1 MKSCFCLIIALLLCN
16 TGFSQQ
22 VIYSSY
28 ERFDLRNG
36 DYSVVGKIAGRS
48 YTYRASADGYYLD
61 AWDDSMHRLATIV
74 LDFFPSKIY
83 ETRFYA
89 YNDRIIILYQGSER
103 GKITQY
109 AARLDA
115 NGRLQGKPLVL
126 ADAKTGIFGPS
137 GNYFSSAVSEDKHYI
152 MVYSDGTRGRKV
164 KVAHTLL
171 DDELKIVER
180 AETDWEAENEA
191 SLRAGLLDNQ
201 GNFYIPVFT
210 TTGSRDYADGIWML
224 NIPRGR
230 RAIRQTIELPLN
242 SKYASGMYFRLD
254 NQSEKLYSAGFY
266 SERKAGNY
274 DGILFA
280 RFDISNGD
288 LNLPVPDASD
298 SASSPSLRR
307 IQLDERLRT
316 SVGGRSNRT
325 AFNDFQT
332 RQLIIRNDGGFV
344 LVAEDYYMSVRAG
357 GVGPYGY
364 YTSYYSPFVGAQ
376 NIREFHYGDIL
387 ALSYNLSGQ
396 REWNSIIR
404 KDQYSQE
411 DAGVFSSYTF
421 VNTGGA
427 LGFLYNDFD
436 TRRSRIN
443 VAVINADG
451 QIDTH
456 HLDAAG
462 AADPDW
468 LPRAGKQV
476 SARELI
482 VPCLRKRQICFAKV
496 VF

>member
-1 MKSCFCLIIALLLCN
+1 MKYCLGLILVLLSFAP
-16 TGFSQQ
+16 GFGQQ
-22 VIYSSY
+22 VIYSNY

-36 DYSVVGKIAGRS
+36 DYSVVGKIGGRS
-48 YTYRASADGYYLD
+48 YTYRSSSEGYFLD

-83 ETRFYA
+83 ETKFIA
-89 YNDRIIILYQGSER
+89 YNDRIIILYQGSVR

-115 NGRLQGKPLVL
+115 GGRLQGEPLIL

-137 GNYFSSAVSEDKHYI
+137 GNYFSAAISEDKRHI
-152 MVYSDGTRGRKV
+152 MVYSDGTGGQTVRV
-164 KVAHTLL
+164 KHTLL
-171 DDELKIVER
+171 NDELKIVAR
-180 AETDWEAENEA
+180 GETTWQAENDA
-191 SLRAGLLDNQ
+191 SLRAGLLDNN
-201 GNFYIPVFT
+201 GNFYLPVFT
-210 TTGSRDYADGIWML
+210 TTGTRSYADGIWLL
-224 NIPRGR
+224 NIPNGHRPQR
-230 RAIRQTIELPLN
+230 KTIELPLN

-254 NQSEKLYSAGFY
+254 NQSNKLYGAGFY
-266 SERKAGNY
+266 SERKAGNF

-280 RFDISNGD
+280 RFDISEGS
-288 LNLPVPDASD
+288 LSLPQVNPSD
-298 SASSPSLRR
+298 SLSTPSLRR
-307 IQLDERLRT
+307 IPLDEKLRIA
-316 SVGGRSNRT
+316 VGGRSSRS

-387 ALSYNLSGQ
+387 ALSYNTEGQ

-404 KDQYSQE
+404 KEQYSQE

-421 VNTGGA
+421 LNTGGA
-427 LGFLYNDFD
+427 LGFLYNNYD
-436 TRRSRIN
+436 TRRSRITLG
-443 VAVINADG
+443 VINPDG

-456 HLDAAG
+456 HLDAGG

-482 VPCLRKRQICFAKV
+482 VPCLRKRQICFAKIV
-496 VF
+496 L

>member
-1 MKSCFCLIIALLLCN
+1 MKSCFCLILALLLFQ

-36 DYSVVGKIAGRS
+36 DYSVVGKIGGRS
-48 YTYRASADGYYLD
+48 YTYRSSAEGYFLD
-61 AWDDSMHRLATIV
+61 AWDDSMHRLATVV
-74 LDFFPSKIY
+74 LDFFPSRIY
-83 ETRFYA
+83 DTRFIA

-103 GKITQY
+103 GRITQY

-115 NGRLQGKPLVL
+115 GGRLQGEPLVL
-126 ADAKTGIFGPS
+126 ADAKTGIFGPNGS
-137 GNYFSSAVSEDKHYI
+137 YFSAAVSEDKHYI
-152 MVYSDGTRGRKV
+152 MVYSDGTRGRNV
-164 KVAHTLL
+164 KLSHTLL

-180 AETDWEAENEA
+180 GETSWEAENDA
-191 SLRAGLLDNQ
+191 GLRAALLDNQ
-201 GNFYIPVFT
+201 GNFYVPVFT
-210 TTGSRDYADGIWML
+210 TTGSRDYADGIWL
-224 NIPRGR
+224 LQVPKGHSPQR
-230 RAIRQTIELPLN
+230 RSIELPLN
-242 SKYASGMYFRLD
+242 NKFASGMYFRLD
-254 NQSEKLYSAGFY
+254 NQSSKLYSAGFF

-280 RFDISNGD
+280 RFDISDG
-288 LNLPVPDASD
+288 NLSLPPANPAD
-298 SASSPSLRR
+298 SASTPSLRR
-307 IQLDERLRT
+307 IPLDERLRA
-316 SVGGRSNRT
+316 SVGGRSSRS

-344 LVAEDYYMSVRAG
+344 LLAEDYFMSVRAG

-387 ALSYNLSGQ
+387 ALSYNLAGQ

-404 KDQYSQE
+404 KEQYSQE

-436 TRRSRIN
+436 SRRSRITL
-443 VAVINADG
+443 AVINADG

-456 HLDAAG
+456 HLDAGG